1 MIEMNRRSD
10 LLRYQSP
17 GEQSKIEKSGVDPEE
32 QGKTLIIMT
41 LPILLELLWMGIAVH
56 KVLRRHKALSL
67 LAMTKDFSYLG
78 PFIIPSTYRIRI
90 LQ

>member
-41 LPILLELLWMGIAVH
+41 LPILLELL
-56 KVLRRHKALSL
+56 
-67 LAMTKDFSYLG
+67 
-78 PFIIPSTYRIRI
+78 
-90 LQ
+90 